1 MTSEKLDRR
10 KKYTR
15 MVLKDSLLQ
24 LLKQKSFSQVT
35 VKEICE
41 RADIN
46 RSTFYAHYRDQFEL
60 LETIED
66 EIVMD
71 MQQYMNTYNLQEKE
85 DALKMTE
92 KLISYFAAK
101 QEELIILLNVSDET
115 SFERKVRE
123 VAQASIRS
131 EWIISEQTDQQL
143 SSYLTA
149 FIISGSVYVL
159 KMWLLGGME
168 EPPHKM
174 AKLINNL
181 INHGIYGTDW
191 EMFP

>member
-15 MVLKDSLLQ
+15 MVLRKSLLQ
-24 LLKQKSFSQVT
+24 LLKQKSFSSIT

-46 RSTFYAHYRDQFEL
+46 RSTFYAHYSDQFEL

-66 EIVMD
+66 EIVSD
-71 MQQYMNTYNLQEKE
+71 MKQYIDTYNLQEKE
-85 DALKMTE
+85 DALRMTE

-101 QEELIILLNVSDET
+101 QEELIILLNASGET

-123 VAQASIRS
+123 VAQTSIRN
-131 EWIISEQTDQQL
+131 EWIDTENADQPL
-143 SSYLTA
+143 SSYMSA
-149 FIISGSVYVL
+149 FIISGSVHVL

-168 EPPHKM
+168 EPPHAM

-181 INHGIYGTDW
+181 INHGIYGSNWDN
-191 EMFP
+191 FA